1 MIQFREKPHYHVL
14 DGLRGVAALMVV
26 IFHVFD
32 ACYNNV
38 FPHGYLAVDFF
49 FILSGFVIGYAYDD
63 RWKEGLTVG
72 QFFKRRLIRL
82 HPMVMVGG
90 LIGGI
95 VFIALGCSRLDGT
108 PVPLHWAI
116 IATICTM
123 LTIPALPGMAI
134 EVRGFGEFFPL
145 NGPVWSLF
153 YEYIGNILYALV
165 FRRLSTKVLA
175 IVSAISGLCVLQA
188 SIHCGYIG
196 VGWSAAD
203 WGWWFGF
210 VRMVFPYTMGMLMA
224 RLIHPGRIRHAFL
237 WCSAAILATA
247 LFPVLGGSS
256 NPWLNGL
263 YDFFCIAA
271 IFPVIVWVGASD
283 YGAPEN
289 LCRGLG
295 DLSYP
300 LYTIHYPFMCI
311 LFTMMGFKGEL
322 FDKSA
327 VAPYWPYAA
336 GIAFMCILLAWLL
349 MKYYDKPFRRWLTAR
364 WK

>member
-1 MIQFREKPHYHVL
+1 MIQFQEKPHYHVL
-14 DGLRGVAALMVV
+14 DALRGVAALMVLV
-26 IFHVFD
+26 FHIFD
-32 ACYNNV
+32 ACYNNI

-49 FILSGFVIGYAYDD
+49 FILSGFVIGYAYDS
-63 RWKEGLTVG
+63 RWSEGLTVG
-72 QFFKRRLIRL
+72 GYFKRRLIRL
-82 HPMVMVGG
+82 HPMVLVGG

-95 VFIALGCSRLDGT
+95 IFIALGCARLDGT
-108 PVPLHWAI
+108 PVPLHLAL
-116 IATICTM
+116 IATLMTM
-123 LTIPALPGMAI
+123 LTIPTLPGSPL

-165 FRRLSTKVLA
+165 FRKLSTKALAMVSSVSGTFVLLAA
-175 IVSAISGLCVLQA
+175 IRN
-188 SIHCGYIG
+188 GYVG

-203 WGWWFGF
+203 WGWWDGF

-224 RLIHPGRIRHAFL
+224 RTIRPGRIRHAFL
-237 WCSAAILATA
+237 WCSAAILGVG
-247 LFPVLGGSS
+247 LIPVIGGST
-256 NPWLNGL
+256 NPWLNGF

-271 IFPVIVWVGASD
+271 VFPVIVWVGASD
-283 YGAPEN
+283 CSAPER

-311 LFTMMGFKGEL
+311 LFSIIGFKGEL

-327 VAPYWPYAA
+327 VYPYWPAAA
-336 GIAFMCILLAWLL
+336 GIAAFCILLAWLL
-349 MKYYDKPFRRWLTAR
+349 MKYYDRPVRRWLTDH